1 MTYGLRPA
9 VAEDFEF
16 VFQLNKANMY
26 RYVELLRGWNDDAE
40 REDMRHSF
48 RPGAEQIITFAGR
61 DIGRLAVERHPD
73 RIEIRHIEILPE
85 FQGKGLGSQIIRD
98 ILAEG
103 RKAGLPVTLTV
114 LSLNPARRLYE
125 RLGFKRVDEYDAGPK
140 GIKIRMRA
148 EPGGITS

>member
-1 MTYGLRPA
+1 M
-9 VAEDFEF
+9 
-16 VFQLNKANMY
+16 
-26 RYVELLRGWNDDAE
+26 
-40 REDMRHSF
+40 S
-48 RPGAEQIITFAGR
+48 
-61 DIGRLAVERHPD
+61 RHPD

-148 EPGGITS
+148 EKLQD